1 MLLHFTWSMLT
12 VSLRS
17 GEGGWEVSLR
27 EIYIWLKV
35 CFFPVFLKVA
45 VTAHKSEEQV
55 KMTAE
60 MDSSLVSQCLAFCQ
74 TLPSQGKAFN
84 FKLTNT
90 SFRWRS
96 KFLKKKLNFV
106 SLLPSV
112 VDTPAGG
119 PPASN
124 TCGGYN
130 SNIFLDDQNYHLQM
144 NIPTHII
151 LHSRLSC

>member
-17 GEGGWEVSLR
+17 GKGGWEVSLR

-45 VTAHKSEEQV
+45 VIAHDIDKWKWLLKWTPPWYPNVRLS
-55 KMTAE
+55 ARHWPSRARHSI
-60 MDSSLVSQCLAFCQ
+60 SSSP
-74 TLPSQGKAFN
+74 TPRS
-84 FKLTNT
+84 
-90 SFRWRS
+90 RWRS
-96 KFLKKKLNFV
+96 EFLKKKLNFV
-106 SLLPSV
+106 SLSPSV

-130 SNIFLDDQNYHLQM
+130 SNIILDDQNYHLQI
-144 NIPTHII
+144 NILTHII